1 MFTELSSYLD
11 AFIASA
17 DDGSF
22 SAAARAAWG

>member
-17 DDGSF
+17 DEGSF
-22 SAAARAAWG
+22 SAAARRWG